1 MFIVTFFK
9 LIIFGI
15 VTFVSI
21 LGVMFFGNWE
31 FPKEK
36 IINAYNSFIEHF
48 DTKGLSKD
56 KDIQGKRTF
65 GIDKYIG
72 TYQAKYDNVTNEE
85 VIFGGTSLNRTDG
98 DHIKLKIKIEK
109 QSGNI
114 NVINK
119 LGAEEISLI
128 SDSGEYEDTV
138 YIEGMSY
145 YLVVKTEKFVGNI
158 DIVSE

>member
-1 MFIVTFFK
+1 MIIVTFFK
-9 LIIFGI
+9 LIILGI
-15 VTFVSI
+15 VIFVSI

-31 FPKEK
+31 FPKEE

-56 KDIQGKRTF
+56 KDIKGKRTF

-85 VIFGGTSLNRTDG
+85 VIFGGTSLNRTNG
-98 DHIKLKIKIEK
+98 DNIKLKIKIEK

-119 LGAEEISLI
+119 LGEEEISLI

-138 YIEGMSY
+138 YVEGMSY
-145 YLVVKTEKFVGNI
+145 YLVVKTENFVGNI
-158 DIVSE
+158 DIISE